1 MNKFKAAFLAFFA
14 VAIVVAAGIVMT
26 GLVNPRPSVADPKV
40 AELEAKLKVYT
51 DKEESDKR
59 LGQYTVNMMFKSPE
73 TVKQL
78 SPAYML
84 SLAQDIVEVDNNIF
98 DKEIEKRGFIGA
110 LQIESRF
117 LKYAQSPTGP
127 KGLAQVARKTF
138 HYSIGLCGIPAA
150 NDNDAWDTK
159 LNLYAGA
166 CYFKEQ
172 LNANNGDVIAAIVA
186 YNQGPNDDDAK
197 RYPKDGVVKGHEPL
211 AYVVKWVFN
220 NDHTTDTKMPG
231 VPAISDLPK
240 PVKPQSK
247 LKSHK

>member
-1 MNKFKAAFLAFFA
+1 MKNGLLVFF
-14 VAIVVAAGIVMT
+14 VILGIILGIGV
-26 GLVNPRPSVADPKV
+26 GLVLDSGNIAATDPATALL
-40 AELEAKLKVYT
+40 AEKLKVYT
-51 DKEESDKR
+51 DKEEADKR
-59 LGQYTVNMMFKSPE
+59 LGQYVVNMMFRSPE
-73 TVKQL
+73 TVRQL

-84 SLAQDIVEVDNNIF
+84 SLAQDIVEVTDNIF
-98 DKEIEKRGFIGA
+98 DKEIERRGFIGA

-172 LNANNGDVIAAIVA
+172 LDANGGDVIAAIVA

-220 NDHTTDTKMPG
+220 KDHTTDTKMPG

-240 PVKPQSK
+240 PKAK
-247 LKSHK
+247 LKAHK